1 MEEYFEIGQIVN
13 TSGLKGILKIK
24 PFTDDIKKFS
34 NLKTIYIKTKS
45 GLTEFKIEQVR
56 YVKNMVML
64 KLAGIDTVEEAEKY
78 RNLYIKILRDQEE
91 ELEEGSYYVV
101 DILGCKVNTDAN
113 QELGKIVDVF
123 QTGSNDVYVVKDE
136 QGKQI
141 LLPAIK
147 QVIKNVDIKNKI
159 ITVHLLEGLVWKLIY
174 LHFFQRCL
182 SR

>member
-34 NLKTIYIKTKS
+34 NLKTIYIKTKN

-78 RNLYIKILRDQEE
+78 RNLYIKVIRDQEE
-91 ELEEGSYYVV
+91 ELEEGSYYII

-113 QELGKIVDVF
+113 QELGKVIDVF

-159 ITVHLLEGLVWKLIY
+159 ITVHLLEGLV
-174 LHFFQRCL
+174 
-182 SR
+182 

>member
-13 TSGLKGILKIK
+13 TSGLKGVLKIK

-64 KLAGIDTVEEAEKY
+64 KLTGIDTVEEAEKY

-101 DILGCKVNTDAN
+101 DILGCKVNTDTN
-113 QELGKIVDVF
+113 QELGKVVDVF

-159 ITVHLLEGLVWKLIY
+159 ITVHLLEGLV
-174 LHFFQRCL
+174 
-182 SR
+182 

>member
-34 NLKTIYIKTKS
+34 NLKTIYIKTKN

-78 RNLYIKILRDQEE
+78 RNLYIKILRDKEE

-147 QVIKNVDIKNKI
+147 EVIKNVDVKNKI
-159 ITVHLLEGLVWKLIY
+159 ITVHLLEGLV
-174 LHFFQRCL
+174 
-182 SR
+182 

>member
-101 DILGCKVNTDAN
+101 DILGCKVNTDDN

-159 ITVHLLEGLVWKLIY
+159 ITVHLLEGLV
-174 LHFFQRCL
+174 
-182 SR
+182 

>member
-123 QTGSNDVYVVKDE
+123 QTGSNDVYVVKYE

-159 ITVHLLEGLVWKLIY
+159 ITVHLLEGLV
-174 LHFFQRCL
+174 
-182 SR
+182 

>member
-34 NLKTIYIKTKS
+34 NLKTIYIKTKN

-56 YVKNMVML
+56 YAKNMVML
-64 KLAGIDTVEEAEKY
+64 KLDGIDTVEEAEKY
-78 RNLYIKILRDQEE
+78 RNLYIKVLRDQEE
-91 ELEEGSYYVV
+91 KLEKDSYYVV
-101 DILGCKVNTDAN
+101 DILGCKVNTDTD

-159 ITVHLLEGLVWKLIY
+159 ITVHLLEGLV
-174 LHFFQRCL
+174 
-182 SR
+182 

>member
-13 TSGLKGILKIK
+13 TSGLKGVLKIK

-34 NLKTIYIKTKS
+34 NLKTIYIKTKNA
-45 GLTEFKIEQVR
+45 LTEFKIEQVR

-64 KLAGIDTVEEAEKY
+64 KLTGIDTVEEAEKY

-91 ELEEGSYYVV
+91 LEEGSYYVV
-101 DILGCKVNTDAN
+101 DILGCKVNTDTN
-113 QELGKIVDVF
+113 QELGKVVDVF

-159 ITVHLLEGLVWKLIY
+159 IIVHLLEGLV
-174 LHFFQRCL
+174 
-182 SR
+182 

>member
-24 PFTDDIKKFS
+24 PFTEDIKKFS

-64 KLAGIDTVEEAEKY
+64 KVAGIDTVEEAEKY

-159 ITVHLLEGLVWKLIY
+159 ITVHLLEGLV
-174 LHFFQRCL
+174 
-182 SR
+182 

>member
-123 QTGSNDVYVVKDE
+123 QTGSNDVYVAKDE

-159 ITVHLLEGLVWKLIY
+159 ITVHLLEGLV
-174 LHFFQRCL
+174 
-182 SR
+182 